1 MPATVIVNH
10 LSIVHAQS
18 GGTAMAFP
26 DVCKTPSPA
35 GPVPIP
41 YPNVAMSTDTAQGSQ
56 TVKSDGLPFM
66 LKSSNF
72 ARSTGDEAGS
82 AGGIVSGVIM
92 GKAMPRMFSFDVK
105 VEGDNVFRNT
115 DIMLQNGGPPTN
127 TPPFPVMQPN
137 MVALPPLAGKG
148 KTPEVTKLAFA
159 KGTAACGDEV
169 KLDIASKD
177 MPDHG
182 LVVALRRGD
191 RKLTHAYLVGDL
203 KGNAAKPTWSVKR
216 GTYAKKVEVKARY
229 RNPAGSVVES
239 GALEVKAPEPGK
251 KKQVVAT
258 ANAKGY
264 AQTPTGTWAPNGTNY
279 QWQYAYDIALKT
291 GEVEVKR
298 VVDFS
303 LKDGAL
309 PPSAFSKRAWAR
321 QIESVWDR
329 KYFFHRKDC
338 KRGARCACATTD
350 GCCKFLLR
358 VRVTFG
364 AGRAGVDK
372 VELHKGANDPNGWG
386 GDSWWYSNTWWER
399 AVGVP
404 ATVRAHEFGHL
415 IGMYDEYPA
424 GGCKVGG
431 VIDDPTSIMNAG
443 SKVYPRHLEEFQKWV
458 ADQVK
463 GTVGDIEPQA
473 C

>member
-1 MPATVIVNH
+1 
-10 LSIVHAQS
+10 
-18 GGTAMAFP
+18 
-26 DVCKTPSPA
+26 
-35 GPVPIP
+35 
-41 YPNVAMSTDTAQGSQ
+41 
-56 TVKSDGLPFM
+56 
-66 LKSSNF
+66 
-72 ARSTGDEAGS
+72 
-82 AGGIVSGVIM
+82 
-92 GKAMPRMFSFDVK
+92 
-105 VEGDNVFRNT
+105 
-115 DIMLQNGGPPTN
+115 
-127 TPPFPVMQPN
+127 MQPN

-148 KTPEVTKLAFA
+148 KKPEVTSLAWA
-159 KGTAACGDEV
+159 KGEARCGDEV
-169 KLDIASKD
+169 QLDIKSKD

-182 LVVALRRGD
+182 LVVGLVRAD
-191 RKLTHAYLVGDL
+191 RKPTHAYLVGDL
-203 KGNAAKPTWSVKR
+203 KGDSAKPTWSVVR
-216 GTYAKKVEVKARY
+216 GPYAKQVQVKGRY
-229 RNPAGSVVES
+229 RNPGGKVVES
-239 GALEVKAPEPGK
+239 GALDVKAPSPGAK
-251 KKQVVAT
+251 KKVVAT

-264 AQTPTGTWAPNGTNY
+264 AQTPAGTWAPSGTNY
-279 QWQYAYDIALKT
+279 QWQYAYDIELKT

-298 VVDFS
+298 VVDFA

-309 PPSAFSKRAWAR
+309 PPTAFSRRAWAK

-338 KRGARCACATTD
+338 KRASKCSCATGH

-358 VRVTFG
+358 VRVEFG

-372 VELHKGANDPNGWG
+372 VELHKGANSPTDWG
-386 GDSWWYSNTWWER
+386 GPKWWYSNTWWER

-431 VIDDPTSIMNAG
+431 TIDDPTSIMNSG
-443 SKVYPRHLEEFQKWV
+443 SKVYPRHLEEFQKWL

-463 GTVGDIEPQA
+463 GAVGDIEPQS